1 MPGYSGG
8 HRQNHRSMTDD
19 DPLPP
24 GKRVS
29 SLDRATTSGVAGL
42 RSPNASSTTRGTP
55 DGPRSLS
62 AERAGSSFRDSRIR
76 GNGGSGHLSGLH
88 VKSSPVSSVGDY
100 SPTGKVTPQGR
111 FYNIHMI
118 QFLKVI
124 AHSLDHTSNSNTLFF
139 FKIYQ
144 LGTDYCHQMQIVVGE
159 IMRN

>member
-1 MPGYSGG
+1 
-8 HRQNHRSMTDD
+8 MTDD

-42 RSPNASSTTRGTP
+42 RSPNATSTTRVTP

-100 SPTGKVTPQGR
+100 SPTGKVTPQGK
-111 FYNIHMI
+111 FYNMQMI
-118 QFLKVI
+118 QFLKVLRPI
-124 AHSLDHTSNSNTLFF
+124 H
-139 FKIYQ
+139 IY
-144 LGTDYCHQMQIVVGE
+144 
-159 IMRN
+159 

>member
-1 MPGYSGG
+1 
-8 HRQNHRSMTDD
+8 MTDD

-100 SPTGKVTPQGR
+100 SPTGKVTPQGK
-111 FYNIHMI
+111 FYNMHMR
-118 QFLKVI
+118 QFLKVT
-124 AHSLDHTSNSNTLFF
+124 H
-139 FKIYQ
+139 
-144 LGTDYCHQMQIVVGE
+144 
-159 IMRN
+159 

>member
-100 SPTGKVTPQGR
+100 SPTGKVTPQGKL
-111 FYNIHMI
+111 YNMQMIH
-118 QFLKVI
+118 FLKVYR
-124 AHSLDHTSNSNTLFF
+124 HSLDHPSDSNIFF
-139 FKIYQ
+139 SSRYINWGQ
-144 LGTDYCHQMQIVVGE
+144 AIAIRCGSSQ
-159 IMRN
+159 RR

>member
-8 HRQNHRSMTDD
+8 QRHNHRSMADD

-100 SPTGKVTPQGR
+100 SPTGKVTPQGK
-111 FYNIHMI
+111 FYNMQMI
-118 QFLKVI
+118 QFL
-124 AHSLDHTSNSNTLFF
+124 
-139 FKIYQ
+139 
-144 LGTDYCHQMQIVVGE
+144 
-159 IMRN
+159 

>member
-1 MPGYSGG
+1 
-8 HRQNHRSMTDD
+8 MTDD

-42 RSPNASSTTRGTP
+42 RSPNATSTTRVTP

-100 SPTGKVTPQGR
+100 SPTGKVTPQGK
-111 FYNIHMI
+111 FYNMHMR
-118 QFLKVI
+118 QFLKVTI
-124 AHSLDHTSNSNTLFF
+124 THLLDPTSNSNTLFF
-139 FKIYQ
+139 F
-144 LGTDYCHQMQIVVGE
+144 
-159 IMRN
+159 